1 MRGVICAAHIRNL
14 LGEREA
20 QKRKNPPRRAGFI
33 VGRGRGNSLC
43 CNSEIPRNRAFCQA
57 KTVFSLTGAFAP
69 VLAPFRGGLSDQTE
83 GEAMSFARSIPNHL
97 RRRRE
102 KVFGDGRPQPLDRE
116 AKLRIMTRAR
126 ALKQR
131 TAKGKHYGQLTAKC
145 LDVLEALL
153 WSFHNARSGLCF
165 PSLEKIAEKAKV
177 ARSTVSVAIKAL
189 EDAGLLSWVNR
200 IVRVKDSALDLFGHW
215 VNRWRILRTSNG
227 YQLFDPLTA
236 RGHNSAGIRAHS
248 SKSEIPAG
256 NTIQDSIPS
265 ITPPALPVLDP
276 ETPLGAA
283 LLRFGQTL
291 GAI

>member
-1 MRGVICAAHIRNL
+1 
-14 LGEREA
+14 
-20 QKRKNPPRRAGFI
+20 
-33 VGRGRGNSLC
+33 
-43 CNSEIPRNRAFCQA
+43 
-57 KTVFSLTGAFAP
+57 
-69 VLAPFRGGLSDQTE
+69 
-83 GEAMSFARSIPNHL
+83 MSFARTIPNHL

-131 TAKGKHYGQLTAKC
+131 TEKGKHYGLLTAKC

-227 YQLFDPLTA
+227 YQLFDPLAA
-236 RGHNSAGIRAHS
+236 RGHNSAGIKAHS

-265 ITPPALPVLDP
+265 IAPPPLPVFDMEP
-276 ETPLGAA
+276 ELAAA
-283 LLRFGQTL
+283 LLSFGKAK
-291 GAI
+291 GFI

>member
-1 MRGVICAAHIRNL
+1 
-14 LGEREA
+14 
-20 QKRKNPPRRAGFI
+20 
-33 VGRGRGNSLC
+33 
-43 CNSEIPRNRAFCQA
+43 
-57 KTVFSLTGAFAP
+57 
-69 VLAPFRGGLSDQTE
+69 
-83 GEAMSFARSIPNHL
+83 MSFARSIPNHL

-131 TAKGKHYGQLTAKC
+131 TEKGKHYGLLTAKC

-177 ARSTVSVAIKAL
+177 ARSTVSMAIKAL

-215 VNRWRILRTSNG
+215 VPRWRVLRTSNG
-227 YQLFDPLTA
+227 YQLFDPLA
-236 RGHNSAGIRAHS
+236 VRGHNSAGIRAHS

-265 ITPPALPVLDP
+265 LVPPALPVLDP

>member
-1 MRGVICAAHIRNL
+1 
-14 LGEREA
+14 
-20 QKRKNPPRRAGFI
+20 
-33 VGRGRGNSLC
+33 
-43 CNSEIPRNRAFCQA
+43 
-57 KTVFSLTGAFAP
+57 
-69 VLAPFRGGLSDQTE
+69 
-83 GEAMSFARSIPNHL
+83 MSFARSIPNHL

-131 TAKGKHYGQLTAKC
+131 TEKGKHYGQLTAKC

-165 PSLEKIAEKAKV
+165 PSLEKIAEKAKF
-177 ARSTVSVAIKAL
+177 ARSTVTEAIKAL
-189 EDAGLLSWVNR
+189 EDAGILSWVNR

-215 VNRWRILRTSNG
+215 ANRWRVLRTSNA
-227 YQLFDPLTA
+227 YQFADPKA
-236 RGHNSAGIRAHS
+236 VGGHKSAATQGNA

-256 NTIQDSIPS
+256 NTNQDSIS
-265 ITPPALPVLDP
+265 STLPPALPLFDP

-283 LLRFGQTL
+283 LMRLGQTI
-291 GAI
+291 GAV